1 VKTVEIMRLSLV
13 HVAVELE
20 QPPMRKLTN
29 EEFEQLCNKAEEVR
43 PNAITSGTDEAVK
56 QHVLSYFDSHWLFTY
71 FRTVDDLCDDTWT
84 CVISRIECMH
94 VDIVTVDSPVCSNVI
109 PAYVLDK
116 EGNKLKVVIQDV
128 GDYE

>member
-1 VKTVEIMRLSLV
+1 MRLSHV
-13 HVAVELE
+13 PVAVELE
-20 QPPMRKLTN
+20 QVQMRKLTE
-29 EEFEQLCNKAEEVR
+29 EEFQQLCDKADEVR

-84 CVISRIECMH
+84 CVISRIACMH
-94 VDIVTVDSPVCSNVI
+94 VDLVTIDTPICTNVI

-116 EGNKLKVVIQDV
+116 EGNKLKVVF
-128 GDYE
+128 ENA

>member
-1 VKTVEIMRLSLV
+1 MRLSHV
-13 HVAVELE
+13 PVAVELE
-20 QPPMRKLTN
+20 QVQMRKLTE
-29 EEFEQLCNKAEEVR
+29 EEFQQLCDKADEVR

-84 CVISRIECMH
+84 CVISRIACMH
-94 VDIVTVDSPVCSNVI
+94 VDLVTIDTPICTNVI

-116 EGNKLKVVIQDV
+116 EGNKLKVVFENAED
-128 GDYE
+128 GEEDD